1 MLKSTKL
8 DAEQRDF
15 VNTIKKSSEELLTIV
30 EDILDISKIESGKVE
45 VEESYFNVINE
56 LESVIE
62 TYARVGLKKNVD
74 LSVWIEPEFSH
85 LVLKSEPLRAKELKP
100 RFLKKF

>member
-1 MLKSTKL
+1 M
-8 DAEQRDF
+8 
-15 VNTIKKSSEELLTIV
+15 
-30 EDILDISKIESGKVE
+30 E

-62 TYARVGLKKNVD
+62 TYARVGLIKNIE

-85 LVLKSEPLRAKELKP
+85 LLPKE
-100 RFLKKF
+100 